1 MAVTSLW
8 RVRGYI
14 GKVLL
19 YAENPDKTTNPETI
33 PSAAETNCEALE
45 DVIAYA
51 GREAATNRRQLV
63 TGVNCTAGTARS
75 EMIAV
80 KKRFRKEDGTI
91 AYHGYQSFR
100 EGEVTPE
107 QAHRIGIRLAEE
119 LWGERY
125 QVLVATHVDKES
137 HIHSHFVI
145 NTVSFV
151 DGRKFYRSNEDY
163 ARMREVSDRLCR
175 EYGLSVVRRPEG
187 RRENY
192 SAWSAEKNGKPT
204 NRSLIRADIDR
215 AIAASLTTAEF
226 FQTLAN
232 MGYELKLTTES
243 GKALQRP
250 SLRPQGSA
258 RFYRFDRLGAEY
270 TLDTIESR
278 ILERIRRQAPFPE
291 DEQRQYRKYRTEH
304 PHHTKAKGIAALYYY
319 YCYELHILVHF
330 PDSAPRFSAAMR
342 QDLRKLD
349 RLDEQ
354 TRFLAE
360 NQIETYAD
368 LDKYQRHASG
378 KITTL
383 TAERVDLR
391 NKLKRT
397 IRTRDEPAV
406 EEVKQQIAGISGEI
420 RKLQESQKICESVRR
435 RAEDIRA
442 QLDVLQNERKEQKD
456 ELFGRGGGTGREDE
470 PQRRGSRR

>member
-19 YAENPDKTTNPETI
+19 YAENPDKTANPETI

-91 AYHGYQSFR
+91 AYHGYQSFQ

-125 QVLVATHVDKES
+125 QVLVATHVDKAS

-151 DGRKFYRSNEDY
+151 DGRKFYRPNEDY
-163 ARMREVSDRLCR
+163 TRMREVSDRLCR

-215 AIAASLTTAEF
+215 AIAASLTEAEF
-226 FQTLAN
+226 FLTLTD
-232 MGYELKLTTES
+232 MGYELKLTAES

-250 SLRPQGSA
+250 SLRPQGAA
-258 RFYRFDRLGAEY
+258 RFYRFDRLGEEY
-270 TLDTIESR
+270 TLDTIKSR
-278 ILERIRRQAPFPE
+278 ILERIRRQEPFPE
-291 DEQRQYRKYRTEH
+291 DEQRRYRKYRTEH
-304 PHHTKAKGIAALYYY
+304 PPHTKAKGIAALYYY
-319 YCYELHILVHF
+319 YCYELHILLRF
-330 PDSAPRFSAAMR
+330 PASVTRLSAVMR

-354 TRFLAE
+354 TRFLEE

-368 LDKYQRHASG
+368 LDKYREYADNE
-378 KITTL
+378 ITAL
-383 TAERVDLR
+383 TAERTGFR

-397 IRTRDEPAV
+397 ARTGDALAV
-406 EEVKQQIAGISGEI
+406 EEVKQQIAAVSGKI
-420 RKLQESQKICESVRR
+420 KKLQESQKICESVRQ
-435 RAEDIRA
+435 RAEDLRA
-442 QLDVLQNERKEQKD
+442 QLDALQNERKEQED
-456 ELFGRGGGTGREDE
+456 ELFGRSGGTGREDE

>member
-33 PSAAETNCEALE
+33 PSVPEANHEALE

-51 GREAATNRRQLV
+51 GREAATNQRQLV

-107 QAHRIGIRLAEE
+107 QAHRIGIRLAEK

-125 QVLVATHVDKES
+125 QVLVATHVDKAS

-151 DGRKFYRSNEDY
+151 DGRKFYRSNSDY

-175 EYGLSVVRRPEG
+175 EYGLPVVRRPEG

-204 NRSLIRADIDR
+204 NRSLIRTDIDR
-215 AIAASLTTAEF
+215 AIAASLTEAEF
-226 FQTLAN
+226 FQTLAD
-232 MGYELKLTTES
+232 MGYELKLTAES
-243 GKALQRP
+243 GKTLQRP

-258 RFYRFDRLGAEY
+258 RFYRFDRLGEEY
-270 TLDTIESR
+270 TLDAIESR
-278 ILERIRRQAPFPE
+278 ILERIRRQEPFPK
-291 DEQRQYRKYRTEH
+291 DEQRRYRKYRTEH
-304 PHHTKAKGIAALYYY
+304 PPRTKAKGIAALYYY
-319 YCYELHILVHF
+319 YCYELHILIRF
-330 PDSAPRFSAAMR
+330 PASVPRLSATVR

-368 LDKYQRHASG
+368 LDKYQEHASG

-383 TAERVDLR
+383 TAARAGLR

-397 IRTRDEPAV
+397 IRTGDETSIL
-406 EEVKQQIAGISGEI
+406 EVKQQIAEVSGEI
-420 RKLQESQKICESVRR
+420 KELQASLIICDSVRQ
-435 RAEDIRA
+435 RAEDLRA
-442 QLDVLQNERKEQKD
+442 QLDALQNERKEQED
-456 ELFGRGGGTGREDE
+456 ELFGRSGGAGREDE
-470 PQRRGSRR
+470 SQRRGSRS

>member
-33 PSAAETNCEALE
+33 PSIPDANREALE

-100 EGEVTPE
+100 KGEVTPE

-125 QVLVATHVDKES
+125 QVLVATHVDKAS

-163 ARMREVSDRLCR
+163 TRMREVSDRLCR

-187 RRENY
+187 KRENY
-192 SAWSAEKNGKPT
+192 SEWSAEKNGKPT

-215 AIAASLTTAEF
+215 AVAASLTGAEF
-226 FQTLAN
+226 FRVLAD
-232 MGYELKLTTES
+232 MGYELKLTAES
-243 GKALQRP
+243 GKTLQRP
-250 SLRPQGSA
+250 SLRPQGAA
-258 RFYRFDRLGAEY
+258 RFYRFDRLGEEY
-270 TLDTIESR
+270 TLDAIESR
-278 ILERIRRQAPFPE
+278 ILDRIRRQEPFPK
-291 DEQRQYRKYRTEH
+291 DEQRRYRKYRAEH
-304 PHHTKAKGIAALYYY
+304 PSHTKAKGIAALYYY
-319 YCYELHILVHF
+319 YCYELHISLRF
-330 PDSAPRFSAAMR
+330 PASVTRLSAAMR

-397 IRTRDEPAV
+397 IRTGDEPAV

-470 PQRRGSRR
+470 SQRRGSRS

>member
-19 YAENPDKTTNPETI
+19 YAENPDKTANPETI
-33 PSAAETNCEALE
+33 PSAADANREALE

-51 GREAATNRRQLV
+51 GREAATNQRQLV

-107 QAHRIGIRLAEE
+107 QAHRIGIQLAEE

-163 ARMREVSDRLCR
+163 TRMREVSDRLCR

-226 FQTLAN
+226 FQTLAD
-232 MGYELKLTTES
+232 MGYELKLTAES
-243 GKALQRP
+243 GKTLQRP
-250 SLRPQGSA
+250 SLRPQGAA
-258 RFYRFDRLGAEY
+258 RFYRFDRLGEEY
-270 TLDTIESR
+270 TLDAIESR
-278 ILERIRRQAPFPE
+278 ILERIRRQELFPE

-304 PHHTKAKGIAALYYY
+304 PPHTKAKGIAALYYY
-319 YCYELHILVHF
+319 YCYELHILLRF
-330 PDSAPRFSAAMR
+330 PASVPRLSAAVR

-368 LDKYQRHASG
+368 LDKYREYADNE
-378 KITTL
+378 ITAL
-383 TAERVDLR
+383 TAERTGFR

-397 IRTRDEPAV
+397 LRTGDAIAV
-406 EEVKQQIAGISGEI
+406 EEVKQQIAGVSGEI
-420 RKLQESQKICESVRR
+420 RKLQESLKICDSVRQ
-435 RAEDIRA
+435 RAEDLRA
-442 QLDVLQNERKEQKD
+442 QLDALQNERKEQED
-456 ELFGRGGGTGREDE
+456 ELFGRSGGTGREDE
-470 PQRRGSRR
+470 PQRRGSRS

>member
-19 YAENPDKTTNPETI
+19 YAKNPDKTRTPETI
-33 PSAAETNCEALE
+33 PSAPEANREALE
-45 DVIAYA
+45 DVITYA
-51 GREAATNRRQLV
+51 GREAATNQRQLV

-107 QAHRIGIRLAEE
+107 QAHRIGIQLAEE

-125 QVLVATHVDKES
+125 QVLVATHVDKDS

-151 DGRKFYRSNEDY
+151 DGRKFYRSNSDY

-175 EYGLSVVRRPEG
+175 EYGLSVVRCPEG

-215 AIAASLTTAEF
+215 AIAASLTETEF
-226 FQTLAN
+226 FDALKQ
-232 MGYELKLTTES
+232 MGYELKLTAES

-250 SLRPQGSA
+250 SLRPQGSV
-258 RFYRFDRLGAEY
+258 RFYRFDRLGEEY
-270 TLDTIESR
+270 TLDAIQSR
-278 ILERIRRQAPFPE
+278 ILERIRRQEPFPE
-291 DEQRQYRKYRTEH
+291 DEQRRYRKYRTDH
-304 PHHTKAKGIAALYYY
+304 PPHTKAKGIAALYYY
-319 YCYELHILVHF
+319 YCYELHIFVRF
-330 PDSAPRFSAAMR
+330 PASVPRLPAAMR
-342 QDLRKLD
+342 QDLRKLE

-360 NQIETYAD
+360 NQIETYED
-368 LDKYQRHASG
+368 LDKYREYADG
-378 KITTL
+378 EIAVRAT
-383 TAERVDLR
+383 ERTELR
-391 NKLKRT
+391 NKLKRM
-397 IRTRDEPAV
+397 IRAGDESAV
-406 EEVKQQIAGISGEI
+406 EEVKQQIAGVSGKIKE
-420 RKLQESQKICESVRR
+420 LQESLKICDSVRQ
-435 RAEDIRA
+435 RAEDIRM
-442 QLDVLQNERKEQKD
+442 QLDALQNERKEQED
-456 ELFGRGGGTGREDE
+456 ELFGRSGGTGREDE

>member
-19 YAENPDKTTNPETI
+19 YAENPDKTANPEAI
-33 PSAAETNCEALE
+33 PSAADANREVLE

-51 GREAATNRRQLV
+51 GREAATNQRQLV

-80 KKRFRKEDGTI
+80 QKRFRKEDGTI

-100 EGEVTPE
+100 KGEVAPE

-215 AIAASLTTAEF
+215 AIAASLTGAEF
-226 FQTLAN
+226 FRVLAD
-232 MGYELKLTTES
+232 MGYELKLTAES
-243 GKALQRP
+243 GKTLRRP

-258 RFYRFDRLGAEY
+258 RFYRFDRLGEEY
-270 TLDTIESR
+270 TLDAIESR
-278 ILERIRRQAPFPE
+278 ILERIRRQGLFPE
-291 DEQRQYRKYRTEH
+291 DEQRQYRKYRADH
-304 PHHTKAKGIAALYYY
+304 PPRTKAKGIAALYYY
-319 YCYELHILVHF
+319 YCYELHILFRF
-330 PDSAPRFSAAMR
+330 PASVPRLSAAMR

-354 TRFLAE
+354 TRFLEE

-368 LDKYQRHASG
+368 LDKYQGHASG

-397 IRTRDEPAV
+397 IRTGDEPAV
-406 EEVKQQIAGISGEI
+406 EEMKQQIAGVSGEI
-420 RKLQESQKICESVRR
+420 KKLQESLKICDSVRQ

-442 QLDVLQNERKEQKD
+442 QLDALQNERKEQEN
-456 ELFGRGGGTGREDE
+456 ELFGGSGGTGREDE

>member
-33 PSAAETNCEALE
+33 PSIPDANREALE

-51 GREAATNRRQLV
+51 GREAAANRRQLV

-204 NRSLIRADIDR
+204 NRSLIRTDIDR
-215 AIAASLTTAEF
+215 AIAASLTGAEF
-226 FQTLAN
+226 FRVLAD
-232 MGYELKLTTES
+232 MGYELKLTAES
-243 GKALQRP
+243 GKTLRRP

-258 RFYRFDRLGAEY
+258 RFYRFDRLGEEY
-270 TLDTIESR
+270 TLDAIESR
-278 ILERIRRQAPFPE
+278 ILERIRRQALFPE
-291 DEQRQYRKYRTEH
+291 DEQLRYRKYRAEH
-304 PHHTKAKGIAALYYY
+304 PSHTKAKGIAALYYY
-319 YCYELHILVHF
+319 YCYELHILLRF
-330 PDSAPRFSAAMR
+330 PASVTRLSAAMR
-342 QDLRKLD
+342 QDMRKLD

-360 NQIETYAD
+360 NQIKTYAD

-391 NKLKRT
+391 SKLKRT
-397 IRTRDEPAV
+397 IRTGDEPAV
-406 EEVKQQIAGISGEI
+406 EEMKQQIAGVSGEI
-420 RKLQESQKICESVRR
+420 KKLQESLKICDSVRQ

-442 QLDVLQNERKEQKD
+442 QLDALQNERKEQED
-456 ELFGRGGGTGREDE
+456 ELFGRSGGTGREDE
-470 PQRRGSRR
+470 PQRRGSRS

>member
-1 MAVTSLW
+1 MACP
-8 RVRGYI
+8 GYI

-33 PSAAETNCEALE
+33 PSVPEANHEALE

-51 GREAATNRRQLV
+51 GREAATNQRQLV

-107 QAHRIGIRLAEE
+107 QAHRIGIRLAEK

-125 QVLVATHVDKES
+125 QVLVATHVDKAS

-163 ARMREVSDRLCR
+163 AQMREVSDRLCR

-204 NRSLIRADIDR
+204 NRSLIRTDIDR
-215 AIAASLTTAEF
+215 AIAASLTEAEF
-226 FQTLAN
+226 FQTLAD
-232 MGYELKLTTES
+232 MGYELKLTAES
-243 GKALQRP
+243 GKTLQRP

-258 RFYRFDRLGAEY
+258 RFYRFDRLGEEY
-270 TLDTIESR
+270 TLDAIESR
-278 ILERIRRQAPFPE
+278 ILERIRRQEPFPK
-291 DEQRQYRKYRTEH
+291 DEQRRYRKYRTEH
-304 PHHTKAKGIAALYYY
+304 PPRTKAKGIAALYYY
-319 YCYELHILVHF
+319 YCYELHILIRF
-330 PDSAPRFSAAMR
+330 PASVPRLSATVR

-368 LDKYQRHASG
+368 LDKYQEHASG

-383 TAERVDLR
+383 TAARAGLR

-397 IRTRDEPAV
+397 IRTGDETSIL
-406 EEVKQQIAGISGEI
+406 EVKQQIAEVSGEI
-420 RKLQESQKICESVRR
+420 KELQASLIICDSVRQ
-435 RAEDIRA
+435 RAEDLRA
-442 QLDVLQNERKEQKD
+442 QLDALQNERKEQED
-456 ELFGRGGGTGREDE
+456 ELFGRSGGAGREDE
-470 PQRRGSRR
+470 SQRRGSRS

>member
-19 YAENPDKTTNPETI
+19 YAENPDKTTTPETI

-51 GREAATNRRQLV
+51 GREAATNQRQLV

-163 ARMREVSDRLCR
+163 TRMREVSDRLCR

-204 NRSLIRADIDR
+204 NRSLIRTDIDR
-215 AIAASLTTAEF
+215 AIAASLTGAEF
-226 FQTLAN
+226 FRVLAD
-232 MGYELKLTTES
+232 MGYELKLTAES
-243 GKALQRP
+243 GKTLQRP

-258 RFYRFDRLGAEY
+258 RFYRFDRLGEEY
-270 TLDTIESR
+270 TLDAIESR
-278 ILERIRRQAPFPE
+278 ILERIRRQEPFPK
-291 DEQRQYRKYRTEH
+291 DEQRRYRKYRTEH
-304 PHHTKAKGIAALYYY
+304 PSHTKAKGIAALYYY
-319 YCYELHILVHF
+319 YCYELHILLRF
-330 PDSAPRFSAAMR
+330 PASVTRLSAAMR
-342 QDLRKLD
+342 KDLRKLD
-349 RLDEQ
+349 WLDEQ

-368 LDKYQRHASG
+368 LDKYREYADNE
-378 KITTL
+378 ITAL
-383 TAERVDLR
+383 TAERTGFR

-397 IRTRDEPAV
+397 ARTGDALAV
-406 EEVKQQIAGISGEI
+406 EEVKQQIAAVSGKI
-420 RKLQESQKICESVRR
+420 KKLQESLKICDSVRQ
-435 RAEDIRA
+435 RAEDLRA
-442 QLDVLQNERKEQKD
+442 QLDALQNERKEQED
-456 ELFGRGGGTGREDE
+456 ELFGRSGGTGREDE
-470 PQRRGSRR
+470 PQRRGSRS

>member
-33 PSAAETNCEALE
+33 PSIPDANREALE

-100 EGEVTPE
+100 KGEVTPE

-125 QVLVATHVDKES
+125 QVLVATHVDKAS

-163 ARMREVSDRLCR
+163 TRMREVSDRLCR

-187 RRENY
+187 KRENY
-192 SAWSAEKNGKPT
+192 SEWSAEKNGKPT

-215 AIAASLTTAEF
+215 AVAASLTGAEF
-226 FQTLAN
+226 FRVLAD
-232 MGYELKLTTES
+232 MGYELKLTAES
-243 GKALQRP
+243 GKTLQRP
-250 SLRPQGSA
+250 SLRPQGAA
-258 RFYRFDRLGAEY
+258 RFYRFDRLGEEY
-270 TLDTIESR
+270 TLDAIESR
-278 ILERIRRQAPFPE
+278 ILERIRRQEPFPK
-291 DEQRQYRKYRTEH
+291 DEQRRYRKYRAEH
-304 PHHTKAKGIAALYYY
+304 PSHTKAKGIAALYYY
-319 YCYELHILVHF
+319 YCYELHISLRF
-330 PDSAPRFSAAMR
+330 PASVTRLSAAMR

-397 IRTRDEPAV
+397 IRTGDEPAV

-470 PQRRGSRR
+470 SQRRGSRS

>member
-14 GKVLL
+14 GKALL

-33 PSAAETNCEALE
+33 PSIPDANREALE

-119 LWGERY
+119 LWGDRY

-163 ARMREVSDRLCR
+163 TRMREVSDRLRR

-187 RRENY
+187 KRENY
-192 SAWSAEKNGKPT
+192 SEWSAEKNGKPT

-215 AIAASLTTAEF
+215 AVAASLTGAEF
-226 FQTLAN
+226 FRVLAD
-232 MGYELKLTTES
+232 MGYELKLTAES

-250 SLRPQGSA
+250 SLRPQGAA
-258 RFYRFDRLGAEY
+258 RFYRFDRLGEEY
-270 TLDTIESR
+270 TLDAIESR
-278 ILERIRRQAPFPE
+278 ILDRIRRQEPFPK
-291 DEQRQYRKYRTEH
+291 DEQRRYRKYRAEH
-304 PHHTKAKGIAALYYY
+304 PSHTKAKGIAALYYY

-397 IRTRDEPAV
+397 IRTGDEPAV

-470 PQRRGSRR
+470 SQRRGSRS

>member
-33 PSAAETNCEALE
+33 PSAADANREALE

-51 GREAATNRRQLV
+51 GREAATNQRQLV
-63 TGVNCTAGTARS
+63 AGVNCTAETARS

-80 KKRFRKEDGTI
+80 KKQFRKEDGTI

-163 ARMREVSDRLCR
+163 AQMREVSDRLCR

-192 SAWSAEKNGKPT
+192 SAWSAEENGKPT
-204 NRSLIRADIDR
+204 NRSIIRADIDR
-215 AIAASLTTAEF
+215 AVSASLTTAEF
-226 FQTLAN
+226 FRVLAD
-232 MGYELKLTTES
+232 MGYELNLTAES
-243 GKALQRP
+243 GKVLQRP

-258 RFYRFDRLGAEY
+258 RFYRFDRLGEEY

-278 ILERIRRQAPFPE
+278 ILERIRRQEPFPE
-291 DEQRQYRKYRTEH
+291 NEQRRYRKYRTEH
-304 PHHTKAKGIAALYYY
+304 PPRTKAKGIAALYYY
-319 YCYELHILVHF
+319 YCYELHILLRF
-330 PDSAPRFSAAMR
+330 PASVPRLSAAMR

-368 LDKYQRHASG
+368 LDKYPEYAGG
-378 KITTL
+378 KITNL
-383 TAERVDLR
+383 TAERAGLR

-397 IRTRDEPAV
+397 IRAEDESAV
-406 EEVKQQIAGISGEI
+406 EEVKQQIAVVSGEI
-420 RKLQESQKICESVRR
+420 RKLQESLKTCESVRQ
-435 RAEDIRA
+435 RAEEIRA
-442 QLDVLQNERKEQKD
+442 QLDALQNERKEQED
-456 ELFGRGGGTGREDE
+456 ELFGRSGGTGREDE

>member
-33 PSAAETNCEALE
+33 PSIPNANCEALE

-51 GREAATNRRQLV
+51 GREAATNQRQLV

-119 LWGERY
+119 LWGSRY
-125 QVLVATHVDKES
+125 QVLVATHLDKAS

-151 DGRKFYRSNEDY
+151 DGKKFYRSNGDY

-175 EYGLSVVRRPEG
+175 EYGLSVIRRPEG
-187 RRENY
+187 KGKNY
-192 SAWSAEKNGKPT
+192 SEWSAEKNGKPT

-215 AIAASLTTAEF
+215 AIAASLTEAEF
-226 FQTLAN
+226 FQTLAD
-232 MGYELKLTTES
+232 MGYELKLTAES
-243 GKALQRP
+243 GKTLQRP
-250 SLRPQGSA
+250 SLRPQGAA
-258 RFYRFDRLGAEY
+258 RFYRFDRLGEEY
-270 TLDTIESR
+270 ALDAIESR
-278 ILERIRRQAPFPE
+278 ILERIRRQEPFPE
-291 DEQRQYRKYRTEH
+291 NEQRQYRKYRADH
-304 PHHTKAKGIAALYYY
+304 PPHTKAKGIAALYYY
-319 YCYELHILVHF
+319 YCYELHILLRF
-330 PDSAPRFSAAMR
+330 PASVTRLSAAMR

-354 TRFLAE
+354 TRFLEE

-368 LDKYQRHASG
+368 LDKYREYANG
-378 KITTL
+378 EVAAR
-383 TAERVDLR
+383 TAERTGLR

-397 IRTRDEPAV
+397 IRAGDALTV
-406 EEVKQQIAGISGEI
+406 EEMKQQIAGVSGEI
-420 RKLQESQKICESVRR
+420 KKLQESLKICDSVRQ
-435 RAEDIRA
+435 RAEDLRA
-442 QLDVLQNERKEQKD
+442 QLDALQNERKEQED
-456 ELFGRGGGTGREDE
+456 ELFGRSGGTGREDE

>member
-33 PSAAETNCEALE
+33 PSVPEFNREALE

-51 GREAATNRRQLV
+51 GREAATNQRQLV
-63 TGVNCTAGTARS
+63 TGVNCTAETARS

-125 QVLVATHVDKES
+125 QVLVATHVDKAS

-175 EYGLSVVRRPEG
+175 GYGLSVVRRPEG

-215 AIAASLTTAEF
+215 AIAASLTGAEF
-226 FQTLAN
+226 FRVLAD
-232 MGYELKLTTES
+232 MGYELKLTAES
-243 GKALQRP
+243 GKTLQRP
-250 SLRPQGSA
+250 SLRPQGAA
-258 RFYRFDRLGAEY
+258 RFYRFDRLGEEY
-270 TLDTIESR
+270 TLDAIESR
-278 ILERIRRQAPFPE
+278 ILERIRRQEPFPK
-291 DEQRQYRKYRTEH
+291 DEQRRYRKYRTEH
-304 PHHTKAKGIAALYYY
+304 PSHTKAKGIAALYYY

-330 PDSAPRFSAAMR
+330 PDSAPRFSAAVR

-360 NQIETYAD
+360 NQIETFAD
-368 LDKYQRHASG
+368 LDKYQEHASG

-383 TAERVDLR
+383 TAARAGLR

-397 IRTRDEPAV
+397 IRTGDETSIL
-406 EEVKQQIAGISGEI
+406 EVKQQIAEVSGEI
-420 RKLQESQKICESVRR
+420 KKLQESLKICEGVRQ

-442 QLDVLQNERKEQKD
+442 QLDALQNERKEQED
-456 ELFGRGGGTGREDE
+456 ELFGRSGGTGREDE
-470 PQRRGSRR
+470 SQRRGSRR

>member
-91 AYHGYQSFR
+91 AYHGYQSFQ

-125 QVLVATHVDKES
+125 QVLVATHVDKAS

-163 ARMREVSDRLCR
+163 TRMREVSDRLCR

-215 AIAASLTTAEF
+215 AIAASLTAAEF
-226 FQTLAN
+226 FQTLAD
-232 MGYELKLTTES
+232 MGYELKLTAES
-243 GKALQRP
+243 GKTLRRP

-258 RFYRFDRLGAEY
+258 RFYRFDRLGEEY
-270 TLDTIESR
+270 TLDAIESR
-278 ILERIRRQAPFPE
+278 ILERIRRQEPFPE
-291 DEQRQYRKYRTEH
+291 AERQQYQKYRTEH
-304 PHHTKAKGIAALYYY
+304 PPRTKAKGIAALYYY
-319 YCYELHILVHF
+319 YCYELHIFLRF
-330 PDSAPRFSAAMR
+330 PASVTRLSAAAR

-360 NQIETYAD
+360 KQIETYAD
-368 LDKYQRHASG
+368 LDKYQEHAG
-378 KITTL
+378 GEITTL
-383 TAERVDLR
+383 MAEGTSLR
-391 NKLKRT
+391 NKLKRI
-397 IRTRDEPAV
+397 IRAGDESAA
-406 EEVKQQIAGISGEI
+406 EEVKQQIAGVSGEI
-420 RKLQESQKICESVRR
+420 RKLQESMKICESVRQ
-435 RAEDIRA
+435 RAEDIRE
-442 QLDVLQNERKEQKD
+442 QLDALQNERKEQED
-456 ELFGRGGGTGREDE
+456 ELFGRSGGTGREDE
-470 PQRRGSRR
+470 SQRRGSRS

>member
-19 YAENPDKTTNPETI
+19 YAENPDKTANPETI
-33 PSAAETNCEALE
+33 PSVLEANREALE

-107 QAHRIGIRLAEE
+107 QAHRIGIQLAEE

-151 DGRKFYRSNEDY
+151 DGQKFYRSNEDY
-163 ARMREVSDRLCR
+163 TRMREVSDRLCR

-204 NRSLIRADIDR
+204 NRSLIRTDIDR
-215 AIAASLTTAEF
+215 AIAASLTEAEF
-226 FQTLAN
+226 FQTLAD
-232 MGYELKLTTES
+232 MGYELKLTAES

-250 SLRPQGSA
+250 SLRPHGSA
-258 RFYRFDRLGAEY
+258 RFYRFDRLGEEY
-270 TLDTIESR
+270 TLDSIESR
-278 ILERIRRQAPFPE
+278 ILERIRRQELFPE
-291 DEQRQYRKYRTEH
+291 DEQRRYRKYRAEH
-304 PHHTKAKGIAALYYY
+304 PPRTKAKGIAALYYY
-319 YCYELHILVHF
+319 YCYELHILLRF
-330 PDSAPRFSAAMR
+330 PASVTRLSAAMR

-368 LDKYQRHASG
+368 LDKYREYADNE
-378 KITTL
+378 ITAL
-383 TAERVDLR
+383 TAERTGFR

-397 IRTRDEPAV
+397 ARTGDALAV
-406 EEVKQQIAGISGEI
+406 EEVKQQIAAVSGKI
-420 RKLQESQKICESVRR
+420 KKLQESLKICDSVRQR
-435 RAEDIRA
+435 TEDLRA
-442 QLDVLQNERKEQKD
+442 QLDALQNERKEQED
-456 ELFGRGGGTGREDE
+456 ELFGRSGGTGREDE

>member
-33 PSAAETNCEALE
+33 PSIPNANCEALE

-51 GREAATNRRQLV
+51 GREAATNQRQLV

-250 SLRPQGSA
+250 SLRPQG
-258 RFYRFDRLGAEY
+258 AEY

-304 PHHTKAKGIAALYYY
+304 PPHTKAKGIAALYYY
-319 YCYELHILVHF
+319 YCYELHIFLRF
-330 PDSAPRFSAAMR
+330 PASVTRLSAAMR

-368 LDKYQRHASG
+368 LDKYQEYADG
-378 KITTL
+378 EIAAL
-383 TAERVDLR
+383 TAKRADLR
-391 NKLKRT
+391 NALKRT
-397 IRTRDEPAV
+397 IRAGDKSAA
-406 EEVKQQIAGISGEI
+406 EEVKQQITAVSGKIE
-420 RKLQESQKICESVRR
+420 KLQESQKICDSVRQ

-442 QLDVLQNERKEQKD
+442 QLDVLQNERKEQED
-456 ELFGRGGGTGREDE
+456 ELFGRSGGTGREDE
-470 PQRRGSRR
+470 PQRRGSRS

>member
-19 YAENPDKTTNPETI
+19 YAENPDKTTNPEMI
-33 PSAAETNCEALE
+33 PFAAEANREALE

-51 GREAATNRRQLV
+51 GREAATNQRQLV
-63 TGVNCTAGTARS
+63 TGVNCTAETARS

-91 AYHGYQSFR
+91 AYHGYQSFQ

-125 QVLVATHVDKES
+125 QVLVATHVDKAS

-204 NRSLIRADIDR
+204 NRSLIRTDIDR
-215 AIAASLTTAEF
+215 AIAASLTEAEF
-226 FQTLAN
+226 FQTLAD
-232 MGYELKLTTES
+232 MGYELKLTAES
-243 GKALQRP
+243 GKTLQRP

-258 RFYRFDRLGAEY
+258 RFYRFDRLGEEY
-270 TLDTIESR
+270 TLDAIESR
-278 ILERIRRQAPFPE
+278 ILERIRRQKPFPE
-291 DEQRQYRKYRTEH
+291 DEQRRYRKYRAEH
-304 PHHTKAKGIAALYYY
+304 PSHTKAKGIAALYYY
-319 YCYELHILVHF
+319 YCYELHILLRF
-330 PDSAPRFSAAMR
+330 PASVTRLSAAMR

-354 TRFLAE
+354 TRFLEE

-368 LDKYQRHASG
+368 LDKYREYANG
-378 KITTL
+378 EVAARA
-383 TAERVDLR
+383 AERSGLR

-397 IRTRDEPAV
+397 IRAGDESAV
-406 EEVKQQIAGISGEI
+406 EEVKQQIAGVSGEI
-420 RKLQESQKICESVRR
+420 RKLQESMKICESVRQ
-435 RAEDIRA
+435 RAEDIQT
-442 QLDVLQNERKEQKD
+442 QLDALQNERKEQED
-456 ELFGRGGGTGREDE
+456 ELFGRSGGAGREDE
-470 PQRRGSRR
+470 SQRRGSRS

>member
-33 PSAAETNCEALE
+33 PSAADANREALE

-63 TGVNCTAGTARS
+63 TGVNCTAETARS

-107 QAHRIGIRLAEE
+107 QAHRIGICLAEE

-125 QVLVATHVDKES
+125 QVLVATHVDKAS

-163 ARMREVSDRLCR
+163 AQMREVSDRLCR
-175 EYGLSVVRRPEG
+175 EYGLSVVCRPEG

-204 NRSLIRADIDR
+204 NRSLIRTDIDR
-215 AIAASLTTAEF
+215 AIAASLTEAEF
-226 FQTLAN
+226 FQTLAD
-232 MGYELKLTTES
+232 MGYELKLTAES
-243 GKALQRP
+243 GKTLQRP

-258 RFYRFDRLGAEY
+258 RFYRFDRLGEEY
-270 TLDTIESR
+270 TLDAIESR
-278 ILERIRRQAPFPE
+278 ILERIRRQEPFPK
-291 DEQRQYRKYRTEH
+291 DEQRRYRKYRAEH
-304 PHHTKAKGIAALYYY
+304 PSHTKAKGIAALYYY

-330 PDSAPRFSAAMR
+330 PASVPRLSAAMR
-342 QDLRKLD
+342 QDLQELD

-368 LDKYQRHASG
+368 LDKYREHADS
-378 KITTL
+378 KIAAL
-383 TAERVDLR
+383 TAERTELR

-397 IRTRDEPAV
+397 IRAGDESAV
-406 EEVKQQIAGISGEI
+406 EEVKQQIAGVSGEI
-420 RKLQESQKICESVRR
+420 RKLQESMKICESVRQ
-435 RAEDIRA
+435 RAEDIRE
-442 QLDVLQNERKEQKD
+442 QLDALQNERKEQED
-456 ELFGRGGGTGREDE
+456 ELFGRSGGAGREDE
-470 PQRRGSRR
+470 SQRRGSRS

>member
-51 GREAATNRRQLV
+51 GREAATNRGQLV

-91 AYHGYQSFR
+91 AYHGYQSFQ

-125 QVLVATHVDKES
+125 QVLVATHVDKAS

-163 ARMREVSDRLCR
+163 TRMCEVSDRLCR
-175 EYGLSVVRRPEG
+175 EYGLSVVRHPEG

-215 AIAASLTTAEF
+215 AIAASLTEAEF
-226 FQTLAN
+226 FLTLTD
-232 MGYELKLTTES
+232 MGYELKLTAES

-250 SLRPQGSA
+250 SLRPQGAA
-258 RFYRFDRLGAEY
+258 RFYRFDRLGEEY
-270 TLDTIESR
+270 TLDTIKSR
-278 ILERIRRQAPFPE
+278 ILERIRRQEPFPE
-291 DEQRQYRKYRTEH
+291 DEQRRYRKYRTEH
-304 PHHTKAKGIAALYYY
+304 PPHTKAKGIAALYYY
-319 YCYELHILVHF
+319 YCYELHILLRF
-330 PDSAPRFSAAMR
+330 PASVTRLSAVMR

-354 TRFLAE
+354 TRFLEE

-368 LDKYQRHASG
+368 LDKYRKCASG

-397 IRTRDEPAV
+397 IRAGDESAV
-406 EEVKQQIAGISGEI
+406 EEVKQQIAAVSGKI
-420 RKLQESQKICESVRR
+420 KKLQESLKICDSVRQ
-435 RAEDIRA
+435 RAEDLRA
-442 QLDVLQNERKEQKD
+442 QLDALQNERKEQED
-456 ELFGRGGGTGREDE
+456 ELFGRSGGTGREDE

>member
-33 PSAAETNCEALE
+33 PSAPDANREALE

-51 GREAATNRRQLV
+51 GREAATNQRQLV

-163 ARMREVSDRLCR
+163 TRMREVSDRLCR

-304 PHHTKAKGIAALYYY
+304 PPHTKAKGIAALYYY
-319 YCYELHILVHF
+319 YCYELHILLRF
-330 PDSAPRFSAAMR
+330 PASVTRLSAAMR

-354 TRFLAE
+354 TRFLEE

-368 LDKYQRHASG
+368 LDKYREYANG
-378 KITTL
+378 EIAAR
-383 TAERVDLR
+383 TAERTGLR

-397 IRTRDEPAV
+397 IRAGDALTV
-406 EEVKQQIAGISGEI
+406 EEMKQQIAGVSGEI
-420 RKLQESQKICESVRR
+420 KKLQESLKICDSVRQ
-435 RAEDIRA
+435 RAEDLRA
-442 QLDVLQNERKEQKD
+442 QLDALQNERKEQED
-456 ELFGRGGGTGREDE
+456 ELFGRSGGTGREDE

>member
-1 MAVTSLW
+1 MAVTPLW

-19 YAENPDKTTNPETI
+19 YAENPDKTANPETI
-33 PSAAETNCEALE
+33 PSVLEANREALE

-51 GREAATNRRQLV
+51 GREAATNQRQLV
-63 TGVNCTAGTARS
+63 TGVNCTAETARS

-107 QAHRIGIRLAEE
+107 QAHRIGIRLAEK

-125 QVLVATHVDKES
+125 QVLVATHVDKAS

-163 ARMREVSDRLCR
+163 TRMREVSDRLCR

-187 RRENY
+187 KRENY
-192 SAWSAEKNGKPT
+192 SEWSAEKNGKPT

-215 AIAASLTTAEF
+215 AVAASLTGAEF
-226 FQTLAN
+226 FRVLAD
-232 MGYELKLTTES
+232 MGYELKLTAES
-243 GKALQRP
+243 GKTLQRP
-250 SLRPQGSA
+250 SLRPQGAA
-258 RFYRFDRLGAEY
+258 RFYRFDRLGEEY
-270 TLDTIESR
+270 TLDAIESR
-278 ILERIRRQAPFPE
+278 ILDRIRRQEPFPK
-291 DEQRQYRKYRTEH
+291 DEQRRYRKYRAEH
-304 PHHTKAKGIAALYYY
+304 PSHTKAKGIAALYYY

-397 IRTRDEPAV
+397 IRTGDEPAV

-442 QLDVLQNERKEQKD
+442 QLDALQNERKEQED
-456 ELFGRGGGTGREDE
+456 ELFGRSGGTGREDE
-470 PQRRGSRR
+470 PQRRGSRS

>member
-33 PSAAETNCEALE
+33 PSIPDANREALE

-100 EGEVTPE
+100 KGEVTPE

-204 NRSLIRADIDR
+204 NRSLIRTDIDR
-215 AIAASLTTAEF
+215 AIAASLTGAEF
-226 FQTLAN
+226 FRVLAD
-232 MGYELKLTTES
+232 MGYELKLTAES
-243 GKALQRP
+243 GKTLQRP
-250 SLRPQGSA
+250 SLRPQGAA
-258 RFYRFDRLGAEY
+258 RFYRFDRLGEEY
-270 TLDTIESR
+270 TLDAIESR
-278 ILERIRRQAPFPE
+278 ILERIRRQELFPE
-291 DEQRQYRKYRTEH
+291 DERRQYRKYRTDH
-304 PHHTKAKGIAALYYY
+304 PPRTKAKGIAALYYY

-368 LDKYQRHASG
+368 LDKYREYANG
-378 KITTL
+378 EVAAR
-383 TAERVDLR
+383 TAERTGLR

-397 IRTRDEPAV
+397 IRAGDALAV
-406 EEVKQQIAGISGEI
+406 EEMKQQIAGVSGEI
-420 RKLQESQKICESVRR
+420 RKLQESMKICDSVRQ
-435 RAEDIRA
+435 RAEDLRA
-442 QLDVLQNERKEQKD
+442 QLDALQNERKEQED
-456 ELFGRGGGTGREDE
+456 ELFGRSGGAGREDE
-470 PQRRGSRR
+470 PQRRGSRS